1 MVDQKTSVYDPAA
14 KFDVE
19 VSDVEYRRGDGE
31 SWLARI
37 YLPKTGG
44 PFPAILDVH
53 GGAWS
58 GGSRTSAELFDMAL
72 ASTGIVV
79 AAVDFRVAPEH
90 PYPAQVQDVNYATR
104 WLKASASRF
113 NALPQNIG
121 GLGSSSG
128 GHTVMLSAM
137 RPHDERYAS
146 ITSAEV
152 AGHDASL
159 DYILATWPVLDPY
172 ARYQYAKRVGRE
184 NLIANT
190 EGYFLTEEA
199 MQEGNPQLILERGET
214 VELPPTLIIQ
224 GTADDNV
231 PMSIPH
237 GFVAS
242 YSAAGGHVE
251 LEEFPGMHHGFG
263 REQSEATDRAIEFMK
278 TFIAKQLSAK
288 AARV

>member
-1 MVDQKTSVYDPAA
+1 MVDQKTPEYDPAA
-14 KFDVE
+14 KYDVE
-19 VSDVEYRRGDGE
+19 VSDVEYREAHGE

-37 YLPKTGG
+37 YQPHGCG

-58 GGSRTSAELFDMAL
+58 GGSRTSGELIDMAL

-79 AAVDFRVAPEH
+79 AAVEFRVAPEH

-104 WLKASASRF
+104 WLKANVSRF
-113 NALPQNIG
+113 NAMPRNIG

-146 ITSAEV
+146 ISSAEV
-152 AGHDASL
+152 ADHDASL
-159 DYILATWPVLDPY
+159 DYILATWPVLDSY
-172 ARYQYAKRVGRE
+172 ARYQYAKRVGRDG
-184 NLIANT
+184 LVGNT

-199 MQEGNPQLILERGET
+199 MKEGNPQLILERGEK

-237 GFVAS
+237 NFVAS
-242 YSAAGGHVE
+242 FSAAGGHIE
-251 LEEFPGMHHGFG
+251 LEEFPDMHHGFG
-263 REQSEATDRAIEFMK
+263 REQSEATDRAIELMK
-278 TFIAKQLSAK
+278 TFVAKQLSALG
-288 AARV
+288 AGV

>member
-1 MVDQKTSVYDPAA
+1 MVGQMTPEYDPAA

-19 VSDVEYRRGDGE
+19 VSDVEYRKGDGE

-37 YLPKTGG
+37 YQPQGSG

-58 GGSRTSAELFDMAL
+58 GGSRTSAELFDMSL

-90 PYPAQVQDVNYATR
+90 PYPAQVQDVNYAAR
-104 WLKASASRF
+104 WLKANASRF
-113 NALPQNIG
+113 NAVPQNIG

-137 RPHDERYAS
+137 RPYDDRYAS
-146 ITSAEV
+146 ISSSEV

-159 DYILATWPVLDPY
+159 DYILATWPVLDSY

-184 NLIANT
+184 GLIANT

-199 MQEGNPQLILERGET
+199 MQEGNPQLILERGER

-224 GTADDNV
+224 GTADNNV
-231 PMSIPH
+231 PMSVPYS
-237 GFVAS
+237 FVAS
-242 YSAAGGHVE
+242 YSAAGGHIE
-251 LEEFPGMHHGFG
+251 LEEFPEMHHGFG
-263 REQSEATDRAIEFMK
+263 REQSEATDRAIELMK
-278 TFIAKQLSAK
+278 TFVAKQLSAL
-288 AARV
+288 AAGV